1 MPNVLLADHI
11 ATPFGCLIAFL
22 GYLQIFYPTQ
32 RCQLRGGAKKPGR
45 CRASVVVVQ
54 EVTAAGMM
62 ARVFQQPLVLASLT
76 TEETGP

>member
-11 ATPFGCLIAFL
+11 ATYSYTPFGCLLAFL
-22 GYLQIFYPTQ
+22 GYQPNILPHTTMSVA
-32 RCQLRGGAKKPGR
+32 RCR